1 MTHIWKFKSSRNF
14 DHYIHEPGINLDQ
27 AFKKW
32 QWQIVFACQNNI
44 LWLLF
49 EDLIGI
55 SSHTGM
61 NHTQLIKKVAYVSQF
76 KKKWYNLQ
84 KKRYPIKINNV
95 FFSISG
101 ESFSRNDNW

>member
-61 NHTQLIKKVAYVSQF
+61 NHTQLIKKKRLMCRSLRKNDIIY
-76 KKKWYNLQ
+76 

-101 ESFSRNDNW
+101 ESFSRNDN